1 MRKDVIPMVPTQGGG
16 TPPVTITSTL
26 TTREFPEF
34 ANFAQAAL
42 YLNVTAMVGAGGT
55 FIVTI
60 QEQDPVSLQWTDGS
74 TNHPAAI
81 VTFNTVT
88 QAGPFPWTQRVTVQP
103 SFGIRYRAVCTLA
116 TGATSVSFS
125 LCAIVGTEADG
136 T

>member
-55 FIVTI
+55 FIVTK
-60 QEQDPVSLQWTDGS
+60 
-74 TNHPAAI
+74 
-81 VTFNTVT
+81 
-88 QAGPFPWTQRVTVQP
+88 AGPFPWIQRVTVQP